1 MKPVL
6 EVCCGDIASVRA
18 AAAGGAFR
26 VELCSALGAGGVT
39 PSAGFMAA
47 AAAVDGVRK
56 HALIRP
62 REGDFVYSA
71 DEVEAM
77 RHDISLA
84 RTLGL
89 DGVVIGAL
97 CHDGSIDTDTCKA
110 LIEVAEGM
118 SVTFHRAFDLLK
130 SPFEALEQLIG
141 MGVDRILTSGLAATA
156 LDGSEMLR
164 GLQKAAGDKLII
176 MPGCGVKPGNAA
188 EILRLSGCREIHASA
203 RGSIASEMTYRRT
216 GVSMGTPGTDEYSRM
231 TTDASEVRAIV
242 EAIESLQIV

>member
-1 MKPVL
+1 MLRRYSVGAGCRSRRCIPCRTML
-6 EVCCGDIASVRA
+6 GAWSRRSDTIGRIHGRGCCGGWREKTCPD
-18 AAAGGAFR
+18 
-26 VELCSALGAGGVT
+26 T
-39 PSAGFMAA
+39 PA
-47 AAAVDGVRK
+47 R
-56 HALIRP
+56 
-62 REGDFVYSA
+62 DFVYSA

-97 CHDGSIDTDTCKA
+97 CHDGSIDTDTCNA